1 MLESS
6 TPGRKSS
13 DLEAPPSTSSPNPAP
28 HALLSELPTIVIQP
42 SGSRVGLQLPEL
54 WSYREL
60 LYFLM
65 WRDIRVR
72 YKQTVLGAA
81 WAIIQPLATM
91 VLATL
96 IFGRLAGLGAKTGAV
111 PYSLFVLAG
120 LVLWTF
126 FSTAV
131 TNSGGSL
138 IGSANLL
145 TKIYFPRLIIPAA
158 AVGACTID
166 LVVSFAVLAA
176 LLLWNGFSPGAGWL
190 LIPFLAILTALL
202 ALGVG
207 TLVAALSVKYRDI
220 HRALPFV
227 ISLGIYA
234 APIFWAPEMFGG
246 TAAFSIGRWEKIL
259 ALNPLGGILGAFRAA
274 LFGHAIPWG
283 ALGFSI
289 LFTLGLLV
297 FAAYTFRRLE
307 KNFADVI

>member
-1 MLESS
+1 MIESS
-6 TPGRKSS
+6 TPGREPSALQPLPTTSKPQPS
-13 DLEAPPSTSSPNPAP
+13 LAPPDNR
-28 HALLSELPTIVIQP
+28 HLIVIQP
-42 SGSRVGLQLPEL
+42 SGPRVGLQLPEL

-65 WRDIRVR
+65 WRDVKVR

-91 VLATL
+91 LLATL
-96 IFGRLAGLGAKTGAV
+96 IFGRLAGLGNKTGAV

-131 TNSGGSL
+131 TNSGSSL

-145 TKIYFPRLIIPAA
+145 TKVYFPRLLIPAA
-158 AVGACTID
+158 AVGACMVD
-166 LVVSFAVLAA
+166 LAVSFAVLMV
-176 LLLWNGFSPGAGWL
+176 LLLWNGFWPGIAWL
-190 LIPFLAILTALL
+190 LVPFLALLTMLL

-207 TLVAALSVKYRDI
+207 TLVAALSVKYRDV
-220 HRALPFV
+220 HRALPF
-227 ISLGIYA
+227 IIQLGIYA
-234 APIFWAPEMFGG
+234 APIFWAPEMFRDSSHSVKGNW
-246 TAAFSIGRWEKIL
+246 AEIL
-259 ALNPLGGILGAFRAA
+259 ALNPMSGILGAFRAA
-274 LFGHAIPWG
+274 LFGSAIPWG
-283 ALGFSI
+283 ALGFATAS
-289 LFTLGLLV
+289 TLGLLL